1 MAEPGS
7 FGTRPLTS
15 FRNDGLVFDVSDHGP
30 SDGVPLVLLH
40 GFPQRATC
48 WAAVTPLLT
57 ARGFRVL
64 APDQR
69 GYSPGARPSG
79 RAAYRIGHL
88 VADVVAL
95 IEAAGP
101 GPVHLV
107 GHDWGAAVGWA
118 LAATRPDLVRSF
130 TALSVP
136 HPRAIAR
143 SLLSSRQALMSWY
156 VAAIQVPLV
165 PELVAAR
172 WPGWI
177 EHNLRRS
184 GMDHAQLERFRTEIL
199 ADGVLPGALGWYRA
213 IPFDGPGG
221 PRAITVPTTLIWSD
235 ADVAISRAA
244 AERCREFVAV
254 DYRLEILA
262 GVDHWIPERAPARLA
277 ELITERTDAS

>member
-1 MAEPGS
+1 M
-7 FGTRPLTS
+7 TRLTS
-15 FRNDGLVFDVSDHGP
+15 FRNDGLVFDVSDQGRLDGP
-30 SDGVPLVLLH
+30 PIVLLH

-48 WAAVTPLLT
+48 WSAVNPLLT
-57 ARGFRVL
+57 GRGFRVL

-69 GYSPGARPSG
+69 GYSPGARPTG
-79 RAAYRIGHL
+79 RAAYRITHL

-95 IEAAGP
+95 IETAGR
-101 GPVHLV
+101 GPVHLA

-130 TALSVP
+130 TAVSVP
-136 HPRAIAR
+136 HPRAMAR

-165 PELVAAR
+165 PEYVARR

-177 EHNLRRS
+177 EDNLRRS

-199 ADGVLPGALGWYRA
+199 ADGALPSALAWYRA
-213 IPFDGPGG
+213 IPYGGPGG
-221 PRAITVPTTLIWSD
+221 PGSITVPTTMIWSD
-235 ADVAISRAA
+235 GDVAISRAA
-244 AERCREFVAV
+244 AQGCGEFVAG

-262 GVDHWIPERAPARLA
+262 GVDHWIPERVPERLA
-277 ELITERTDAS
+277 ELITEQTGVS